1 MSSQICAVGAG
12 KVALGTL
19 QADVYSEY
27 APTDTNTDAAEP
39 SAMAKNCAR
48 GQMPS
53 RCAVLKSCARGGNF
67 MTHAGAQRAD
77 LGGPDARLL

>member
-19 QADVYSEY
+19 HADVYSEY

-53 RCAVLKSCARGGNF
+53 RCAVLKSCATPV
-67 MTHAGAQRAD
+67 THACAQRAKA
-77 LGGPDARLL
+77 GGPDVRPL